1 MILICNRVQYLIE
14 LETAPL
20 PHWAERHAQG
30 CARCQAVLKGNVLYQ
45 SALQAAKQETAP
57 VSQLEWSQVRARL
70 QERQQIKRSQPVF
83 HRWVF
88 AMPVAATLI
97 VGAFIGRLALTGD
110 LNSGSSAPISVNAPE
125 IETVPSPEIAR
136 TTPHLNSPTETTD
149 AVNTTSAP
157 SERNLAVNRANPIP
171 DLKETDVP
179 SPSVTLKKETAA
191 VTMDSS
197 NTRGNLRSDMPVEP
211 LNTELHEVMVARLS
225 LEEQTNYG
233 TELAYHLEDS
243 DTNALPLPSIQTRTD
258 SAYYLEVRFTE
269 ESNDVHSF

>member
-20 PHWAERHAQG
+20 PQWAERHAQS
-30 CARCQAVLKGNVLYQ
+30 CARCQAVLKGNAVYQ

-57 VSQLEWSQVRARL
+57 VSQLEWSQVRGRL

-83 HRWVF
+83 QRWSL

-97 VGAFIGRLALTGD
+97 MGAFIGRLALTGD
-110 LNSGSSAPISVNAPE
+110 LNSGSSTPFSVSAPE
-125 IETVPSPEIAR
+125 IETVPSPEVAL
-136 TTPHLNSPTETTD
+136 TTPHLSSSTETTD
-149 AVNTTSAP
+149 ERNTATTP
-157 SERNLAVNRANPIP
+157 IERNLAVNRANPMA
-171 DLKETDVP
+171 DLKETNALP
-179 SPSVTLKKETAA
+179 PSVTLKKETAA
-191 VTMDSS
+191 VTMNSS
-197 NTRGNLRSDMPVEP
+197 NARGNLRSDMSVEP
-211 LNTELHEVMVARLS
+211 IHTELREVMVARLS

-233 TELAYHLEDS
+233 TELDYHLEDS